1 MTNTATETS
10 PCIGQCCLDDN
21 DICVGCCRHL
31 DEITGWTSMSDEQRK
46 AVKRQCEVRLK
57 QRPAN
62 PFNIVP

>member
-1 MTNTATETS
+1 M
-10 PCIGQCCLDDN
+10 DDN